1 MTQSIQIEICYAL
14 PDQQKLLQ
22 LTLNQGITAGQAVR
36 ESGIQKMF
44 PEIQIDNLK
53 LAIFSTFIENDYP
66 LKEGDRIEILRPL
79 LADPKEVRKRR
90 AAEMKAKKDA
100 QKIEKAAKKSA

>member
-22 LTLNQGITAGQAVR
+22 LTFSEGTTAQQAVSK
-36 ESGIQKMF
+36 SGIQKMF
-44 PEIQIDNLK
+44 PEIEMDHLK
-53 LAIFSTFIENDYP
+53 LAIFSAIIENDYP

-79 LADPKEVRKRR
+79 LADPKEVRKKR
-90 AAEMKAKKDA
+90 AAAGKKMK
-100 QKIEKAAKKSA
+100 KAGGK